1 MHDRQSIALELFDG
15 SAVLA
20 KLLPLVDERRV
31 QLSERFEVELTPGEN
46 ARRDQPPQSW
56 CRHCS
61 CIGATAPKLRPAPH
75 MEEATEKVG

>member
-1 MHDRQSIALELFDG
+1 VELG
-15 SAVLA
+15 EA
-20 KLLPLVDERRV
+20 
-31 QLSERFEVELTPGEN
+31 FEVELTPGEN

-75 MEEATEKVG
+75 MGEATEKVG